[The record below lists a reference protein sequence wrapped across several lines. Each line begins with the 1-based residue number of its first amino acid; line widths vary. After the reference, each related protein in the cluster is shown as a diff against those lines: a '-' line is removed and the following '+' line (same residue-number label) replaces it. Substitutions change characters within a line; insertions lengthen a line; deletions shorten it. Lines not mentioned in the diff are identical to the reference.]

1 MMARHMLI
9 VLLALAVVVP
19 AAFAKLRTV
28 EEARTEAL
36 SSTKAS
42 MAHKFN
48 RVKAKHIAKEHDE
61 QIKALQQDAD
71 NQKAIMKRK
80 HGGAEVQ
87 AASMSPHLSM
97 HATRGQMAAGARGR
111 HAAAV
116 KAQSTVYGTQALP
129 PDEATPFFE
138 TYVLEYAFPTI
149 AVICSFMGCIL
160 FRTMRMYQKERWKGT
175 SYFHGAR
182 RSAES
187 LLPGVK

>member
-1 MMARHMLI
+1 
-9 VLLALAVVVP
+9 
-19 AAFAKLRTV
+19 
-28 EEARTEAL
+28 
-36 SSTKAS
+36 

-116 KAQSTVYGTQALP
+116 KAQSIATSVSGPDVSDSDIGRCWQTVYGTQALP

-149 AVICSFMGCIL
+149 AVIC
-160 FRTMRMYQKERWKGT
+160 
-175 SYFHGAR
+175 
-182 RSAES
+182 
-187 LLPGVK
+187 